1 MAKKKKT
8 TKRKATKKAKTSGE
22 MLLVGSKV
30 KAQLKAHGV
39 NVAGDAL
46 EGLNDWVYWLIEQGV
61 KRADLNGRK
70 TVRSHDFMSN

>member
-8 TKRKATKKAKTSGE
+8 TGE

-30 KAQLKAHGV
+30 KAALKDSGC

-46 EGLNDWVYWLIEQGV
+46 EGLNAYVNWLVQQAAD
-61 KRADLNGRK
+61 RATENGRK
-70 TVRSHDFMSN
+70 TVRSHDFMVM